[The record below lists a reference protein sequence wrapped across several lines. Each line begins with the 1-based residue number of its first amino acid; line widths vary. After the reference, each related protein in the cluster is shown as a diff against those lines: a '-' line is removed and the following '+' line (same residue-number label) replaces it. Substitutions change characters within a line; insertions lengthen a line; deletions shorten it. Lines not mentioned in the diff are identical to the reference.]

1 MIEFKNVTKR
11 FGKDLSLDQISLTIE
26 EGTAFGLLGSNG
38 AGKSTLLRLL
48 CGIYKADDGEV
59 LIDEASVY
67 DNIQVKSDMFFIN
80 DETVQYQNMTVI
92 ELKDHYKNYYRN
104 FKEEVFERLME
115 VTKLPSDKKMSTFS
129 KGMKRQAVFIIGLSC
144 GTKYLLLDEAFD
156 GLDPAMRIIVKR
168 ILVDEMLDRKLT
180 LILSSHNLKEV
191 NDICDHVALLHEGRL
206 LFCKDLQ
213 SVYEGF
219 HKIQAAFSRDYS
231 AEDFDGLSIV
241 QSEKLGSVIT
251 MGVRGDIEEIKTYLS
266 HFHPILLEEIP
277 LTLEEIFIYEME
289 ANGYDANGIEH

>member
-11 FGKDLSLDQISLTIE
+11 FDKELSLDQISLSIE
-26 EGTAFGLLGSNG
+26 DGTAFGLLGSNG

-48 CGIYKADDGEV
+48 TGIYQAEEGEV
-59 LIDEASVY
+59 LIDGTPVY
-67 DNIQVKSDMFFIN
+67 DNVSAKADMFFIN
-80 DETVQYQNMTVI
+80 DETVQYQNMTVV
-92 ELKDHYKNYYRN
+92 ELKNHYKVYYRN
-104 FKEEVFERLME
+104 FKDDVFERLMKI
-115 VTKLPSDKKMSTFS
+115 TKLPYDKKMSAFS

-156 GLDPAMRIIVKR
+156 GLDPAMRILVKR

-191 NDICDHVALLHEGRL
+191 NDICDHVALLHEGKV

-213 SVYEGF
+213 SVYDGF

-241 QSEKLGSVIT
+241 QSDKIGSVIT
-251 MGVRGDIEEIKTYLS
+251 MGVRGNLEEIKDYLS

-277 LTLEEIFIYEME
+277 LSLEEIFIYEME
-289 ANGYDANGIEH
+289 ANGYDADGIDH

>member
-11 FGKDLSLDQISLTIE
+11 FDKELSLDQISLSIE
-26 EGTAFGLLGSNG
+26 DGTAFGLLGSNG

-48 CGIYKADDGEV
+48 TGIYQAEEGEV
-59 LIDEASVY
+59 LIDGTPVY
-67 DNIQVKSDMFFIN
+67 DNVSAKADMFFIN
-80 DETVQYQNMTVI
+80 DETVQYQNMTVV
-92 ELKDHYKNYYRN
+92 ELKNHYKVYYRN
-104 FKEEVFERLME
+104 FKEDVFERLMKI
-115 VTKLPSDKKMSTFS
+115 TKLPYDKKMSAFS

-156 GLDPAMRIIVKR
+156 GLDPAMRILVKR

-191 NDICDHVALLHEGRL
+191 NDICDHVALLHEGKV

-213 SVYEGF
+213 SVYDGF

-231 AEDFDGLSIV
+231 VEDFDGLSIV
-241 QSEKLGSVIT
+241 QSDKIGSVIT
-251 MGVRGDIEEIKTYLS
+251 MGVRGNLEEIKDYLS

-277 LTLEEIFIYEME
+277 LSLEEIFIYEME
-289 ANGYDANGIEH
+289 ANGYDANGIDH

>member
-11 FGKDLSLDQISLTIE
+11 FGKDISLNQINLSIE

-48 CGIYKADDGEV
+48 CGIYKAEEGEV
-59 LIDEASVY
+59 LIDETSVY
-67 DNIQVKSDMFFIN
+67 DNILVKSDIFFIN
-80 DETVQYQNMTVI
+80 DETVQFQNLTVR
-92 ELKDHYKNYYRN
+92 ELKKHYMIYYRN
-104 FKEEVFERLME
+104 FSEEVFDRLME
-115 VTKLPSDKKMSTFS
+115 VTKLPYDKKMSTFS

-144 GTKYLLLDEAFD
+144 RTKYLLLDEAFD

-191 NDICDHVALLHEGRL
+191 NDICDHVALLHEGKL

-213 SVYEGF
+213 SVYDGF
-219 HKIQAAFSRDYS
+219 HKIQVAFSRDYS
-231 AEDFDGLSIV
+231 AEDFEGLSII
-241 QSEKLGSVIT
+241 QSEKIGSVIT
-251 MGVRGDIEEIKTYLS
+251 MGVRGDVDEIKSYLS

-289 ANGYDANGIEH
+289 ANGYDANSIDH